1 MQRDRAEL
9 VKAGRPAARRPDPPR
24 ALLRLGVADLEELKI
39 CVLLPELDEVGLVR
53 DLAHLDG
60 SRVGMRVSRVKLIT
74 AHNGVRDQGM
84 LALFVEEQLLL
95 VVDRH
100 KLRVFEIILGCE
112 AIDVAIITNG
122 GRSLGSKRTDRIDAA
137 WQR

>member
-1 MQRDRAEL
+1 
-9 VKAGRPAARRPDPPR
+9 
-24 ALLRLGVADLEELKI
+24 
-39 CVLLPELDEVGLVR
+39 
-53 DLAHLDG
+53 
-60 SRVGMRVSRVKLIT
+60 MRGSRVKLIT

-95 VVDRH
+95 VVDRD
-100 KLRVFEIILGCE
+100 KLRVFEIILGCK

-122 GRSLGSKRTDRIDAA
+122 GRPLGSKRTDRIDAA